1 MNPRS
6 DLSRAMIRDDSRV
19 ASENVHENMQVADDA
34 TAQVGAEIIIHN
46 AETVQQALQ
55 SGAAIAVQMT
65 EYSAAN
71 INAIVKSNVDLVE
84 VTQTTSREWVRF
96 AQEGIEHGFDRFR
109 CLLQYRVPQ
118 HLGDFQEE
126 VARGSL
132 DAFLGYAQRISD
144 ESVHMADELTRTKM
158 TEWTDDGWVRRAA

>member
-19 ASENVHENMQVADDA
+19 ASEDVQQSMRAVGNVA
-34 TAQVGAEIIIHN
+34 TQGNAEIIISDV
-46 AETVQQALQ
+46 ETVQQALQ
-55 SGAAIAVQMT
+55 SGAEIAVRMT

-71 INAIVKSNVDLVE
+71 INAIVKCNVDLDE
-84 VTQTTSREWVRF
+84 VTQTTSREWMRF

-109 CLLQYRVPQ
+109 CLLQYCVPE

-144 ESVHMADELTRTKM
+144 ESVRMADELTRTKV

>member
-19 ASENVHENMQVADDA
+19 ASEDVQQSMRVVGNVTTQAN
-34 TAQVGAEIIIHN
+34 AEIIISDV
-46 AETVQQALQ
+46 ETVQQALQ
-55 SGAAIAVQMT
+55 SGAEIAVRMT

-71 INAIVKSNVDLVE
+71 INAIVKSNVDLDE
-84 VTQTTSREWVRF
+84 VTQTTSREWMRF

-118 HLGDFQEE
+118 HLGDFQDE

-132 DAFLGYAQRISD
+132 GAFLGYAQRISD
-144 ESVHMADELTRTKM
+144 ESVRMADELTRTKV